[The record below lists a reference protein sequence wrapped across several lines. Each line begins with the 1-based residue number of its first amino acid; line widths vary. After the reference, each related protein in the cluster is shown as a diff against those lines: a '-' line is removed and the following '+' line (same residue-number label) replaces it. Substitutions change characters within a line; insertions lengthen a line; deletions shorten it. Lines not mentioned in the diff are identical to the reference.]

1 MKLVRLLPALL
12 ALPAAVLAQEVR
24 LKIDKARSFIDVD
37 VKATVDSFVG
47 RLEGYDAVIPLD
59 AAGRIKTA
67 RIAFKFTDLKTGKTD
82 RDAKMLE
89 WLGGGVPEGKFDL
102 GTLALAPDGQ
112 GVANGNLTFH
122 GVTQRIEFP
131 VLITKADDTTTIA
144 GEATLDYRNWDLKV
158 IRLAMLLKVD
168 LAALGGVR
176 PQRDGVILAAP
187 PSSLDLSR

>member
-1 MKLVRLLPALL
+1 MKLVRALPLLL
-12 ALPAAVLAQEVR
+12 ALPTLVLAQEVR

-37 VKATVDSFVG
+37 VKVTVDSFVG
-47 RLEGYDAVIPLD
+47 RLEGYEAVIPLD

-67 RIAFKFTDLKTGKTD
+67 RITFKFTDLKTGKTD

-122 GVTQRIEFP
+122 GVTQRVEFP
-131 VLITKADDTTTIA
+131 VQVTKADDTTTIT
-144 GEATLDYRNWDLKV
+144 GEATLDYRQWNLKV
-158 IRLAMLLKVD
+158 IRMLLAVKVD
-168 LAALGGVR
+168 PMVKVKFKLTG
-176 PQRDGVILAAP
+176 AP
-187 PSSLDLSR
+187 ATMPPGFK

>member
-37 VKATVDSFVG
+37 VKATVDSFIG
-47 RLEGYDAVIPLD
+47 RLEGYEAVIPLD
-59 AAGRIKTA
+59 AAGKIKTA
-67 RIAFKFTDLKTGKTD
+67 RVSFKFTDLKTGKTD

-144 GEATLDYRNWDLKV
+144 GEATLDYRNWGLKV

-168 LAALGGVR
+168 PLVKVKFKLTGV
-176 PQRDGVILAAP
+176 PVAMP
-187 PSSLDLSR
+187 PGFK

>member
-1 MKLVRLLPALL
+1 MMPVRLLPALL

-59 AAGRIKTA
+59 PAGRIRTA

-82 RDAKMLE
+82 RDAKMIE

-131 VLITKADDTTTIA
+131 VLITKTDDATTIT
-144 GEATLDYRNWDLKV
+144 GEATLDYRNWNLKI

-168 LAALGGVR
+168 PMVKVKFKLIGSPAVM
-176 PQRDGVILAAP
+176 P
-187 PSSLDLSR
+187 PGFK